1 MIKYNYRRP
10 LFMAKY
16 QKEFHKV
23 KMTDKKRAIIHQLFQ
38 EDDLKSVSDIQDA
51 LKALLDGIIEEM
63 IA

>member
-1 MIKYNYRRP
+1 
-10 LFMAKY
+10 MAKY

-23 KMTDKKRAIIHQLFQ
+23 KMTDKKRVIIHQLFQ
-38 EDDLKSVSDIQDA
+38 EDDLKSVSDIQNA